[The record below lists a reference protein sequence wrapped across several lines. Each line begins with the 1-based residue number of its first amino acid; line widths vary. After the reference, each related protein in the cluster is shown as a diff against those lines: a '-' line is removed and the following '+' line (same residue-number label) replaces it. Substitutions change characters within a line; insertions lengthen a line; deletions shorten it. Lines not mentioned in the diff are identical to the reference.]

1 MSSTTDKIKGVANE
15 VAGSAKEGVG
25 KAVGSDK
32 LRAEGAAQDL
42 EGHAQKAVGDAKDAI
57 KTAANKTD
65 EQTNKQT

>member
-15 VAGSAKEGVG
+15 VAGSVKEGVG

-42 EGHAQKAVGDAKDAI
+42 KGRAQKAVGDAKDAV
-57 KTAANKTD
+57 KTAANKTA
-65 EQTNKQT
+65 EQINKKI